1 VLAAVRSAAV
11 IGIDAYDVLV
21 EVDVALGLPGW
32 TIVGL
37 PAGAV
42 KESRERVCAALAN
55 SGFDVPPRR
64 VTINLAPADV
74 KKEGTAFDLPIALGF
89 LAATGQLD
97 GDVLDTIVAIGE
109 LGLDGA
115 LRPVRGT
122 LSVARR
128 LAGHGRKR
136 RSAAREVTL
145 VLPPPNVLEASLVSA
160 LRLSA
165 PPSLGH
171 VVAQLASGRLEP
183 PGPDAADASVSTFF
197 ESVDLADVVG
207 QDVAKRALEIAA
219 AGAHALLMVG
229 PPGAGKTMLARR
241 LPTILPALTEE
252 EALEV
257 VAVHSVA
264 GLLAPNAATSVARPF
279 RAPHHTLSAAG
290 LIGGGSNPRPG
301 EVSLAHHGVLFLDEL
316 QEIPRHVLDA
326 LRQPLEDGRVVIAR
340 AASAVTFPAQFTLIG
355 AMNPCPCGR
364 AGDPRGG
371 CNCASSEIAHH
382 QSRLSGPLADRIDM
396 QVRLSAVP
404 LRELGRREGGEPS
417 AAVRERVERA
427 RSRQR
432 ARYRGVP
439 RVRVNAHAAGRWL
452 DTRTPVDDDARD
464 LLASAAE
471 RCGLSARAY
480 HRVLKVAR
488 TIADLDDAEAVAWTH
503 VAEALRYRPMNPRDG
518 EEAAGPVQA
527 VGASASPAPS
537 RLTTPTKRNASSV
550 GRQPSPG
557 GATEPV
563 PLSN

>member
-11 IGIDAYDVLV
+11 LGIDAYDVTV
-21 EVDVALGLPGW
+21 EVHVAQGLPIW

-42 KESRERVCAALAN
+42 KESRERVGAALVN
-55 SGFDVPPRR
+55 SGFDVPNRR
-64 VTINLAPADV
+64 VTVNLAPADV
-74 KKEGTAFDLPIALGF
+74 RKEGSSFDLPIALGF

-97 GDVLDTIVAIGE
+97 PTVLTGVVAIGE
-109 LGLDGA
+109 LGLDGT

-128 LAGHGRKR
+128 LGSGARRRRAGGTPL
-136 RSAAREVTL
+136 TL
-145 VLPPPNVLEASLVSA
+145 LLPPPNVAEAALVSR
-160 LRLSA
+160 LSLSA
-165 PPSLGH
+165 PATLAEAVDQLHRGGLRPPTP
-171 VVAQLASGRLEP
+171 AQTTMPAEP
-183 PGPDAADASVSTFF
+183 A

-207 QDVAKRALEIAA
+207 QDIAKRALEIAA
-219 AGAHALLMVG
+219 AGAHAVLMIG

-257 VAVHSVA
+257 VAIHSVA
-264 GLLAPNAATSVARPF
+264 GLLAPGAAASATRPF

-340 AASAVTFPAQFTLIG
+340 AATAVAFPAQFTLVG

-371 CNCASSEIAHH
+371 CACASSEIAHH

-404 LRELGRREGGEPS
+404 VRELGRQEGGESS
-417 AAVRERVERA
+417 ATVRARVEQARA
-427 RSRQR
+427 RQR
-432 ARYRGVP
+432 ARYRGVA
-439 RVRVNAHAAGRWL
+439 RVRCNAHASGRWL
-452 DTRTPVDDDARD
+452 DTRTPVDADARD

-471 RCGLSARAY
+471 RCRLSARAY

-488 TIADLDDAEAVAWTH
+488 TIADLDDAASIAWTH
-503 VAEALRYRPMNPRDG
+503 VAEALRYRPLDSWMGDRLALADS
-518 EEAAGPVQA
+518 EAAVA
-527 VGASASPAPS
+527 
-537 RLTTPTKRNASSV
+537 TP
-550 GRQPSPG
+550 
-557 GATEPV
+557 
-563 PLSN
+563 

>member
-1 VLAAVRSAAV
+1 MLAAVRSAAV
-11 IGIDAYDVLV
+11 LGIDAYDVLV
-21 EVDVALGLPGW
+21 EVNVVKGLPLW

-42 KESRERVCAALAN
+42 KESRDRVSAALVN
-55 SGFDVPPRR
+55 SGFDVPSKR

-74 KKEGTAFDLPIALGF
+74 KKDGTAFDLPIALGF

-97 GDVLDTIVAIGE
+97 PDALTSIVAIGE
-109 LGLDGA
+109 LGLDGT

-128 LAGHGRKR
+128 LAGSGRQTR
-136 RSAAREVTL
+136 AAANQVTL
-145 VLPPPNVLEASLVSA
+145 VLPPPNVPEASLVSR
-160 LRLSA
+160 LNLSA
-165 PPSLGH
+165 PPSLSA
-171 VVAQLASGRLEP
+171 VVTQLDAGRLDP
-183 PGPDAADASVSTFF
+183 PGQRDEPEVTQPG
-197 ESVDLADVVG
+197 ESVDLADVIG

-219 AGAHALLMVG
+219 AGAHALLMIG

-257 VAVHSVA
+257 VAIHSVA
-264 GLLAPNAATSVARPF
+264 GLLAPNAVASVARPF

-340 AASAVTFPAQFTLIG
+340 AATAVTFPAQFTLIG

-371 CNCASSEIAHH
+371 CSCAASEIAHH

-404 LRELGRREGGEPS
+404 VRQLGKKEGGEPS
-417 AAVRERVERA
+417 AAVRARVERA
-427 RSRQR
+427 RARQR
-432 ARYRGVP
+432 KRYRSVA
-439 RVRVNAHAAGRWL
+439 RVRCNAHAAGRWL

-488 TIADLDDAEAVAWTH
+488 TIADLDDADAVAWTH
-503 VAEALRYRPMNPRDG
+503 VAEALRYRPMDTR
-518 EEAAGPVQA
+518 EAEHPVQTLRAGPLVEL
-527 VGASASPAPS
+527 GE
-537 RLTTPTKRNASSV
+537 R
-550 GRQPSPG
+550 
-557 GATEPV
+557 
-563 PLSN
+563 